1 MRVAP
6 YNREK
11 AVAYAHKWAFGRNP
25 AYYNF
30 DKLGGDCTNFVSQ
43 CIFNGDAVMNYT
55 PVLGWYYVSVS
66 NRSPSWTGVEFLYKF
81 ITNNKGLGPF
91 AEEVS
96 IRDIEPGDFIQL
108 KFGGDTFRHTLF
120 VVKTGAT
127 PDVSNILVSTHT
139 IDSDSRPLSSYS
151 WSDIRFVHILGVR
164 R

>member
-11 AVAYAHKWAFGRNP
+11 AVAYAHKWAYGRNP

-43 CIFNGDAVMNYT
+43 CIFSGDAVMNYT

-66 NRSPSWTGVEFLYKF
+66 NRSPSWTGVEFLYSF
-81 ITNNKGLGPF
+81 ITKNKGPGPF

-108 KFGGDTFRHTLF
+108 KFDGESFRHTLF
-120 VVKTGAT
+120 VVKTGVT
-127 PDVSNILVSTHT
+127 PDVGNILVSTHT
-139 IDSDSRPLSSYS
+139 IDSDSRPLSRYS

>member
-11 AVAYAHKWAFGRNP
+11 AVSYARKWAYGRNP

-30 DKLGGDCTNFVSQ
+30 DKIGGDCTNFVSQ
-43 CIFNGDAVMNYT
+43 CIFSGDAVMNYT

-66 NRSPSWTGVEFLYKF
+66 NRSPSWTGVEFLYSF
-81 ITNNKGLGPF
+81 ITKNKGPGPF

-96 IRDIEPGDFIQL
+96 VRDIKPGYFFQL
-108 KFGGDTFRHTLF
+108 NFGGESFRHKLF
-120 VVKTGAT
+120 VVKTGPV
-127 PDVSNILVSTHT
+127 PDLSNILVSTHT
-139 IDSDSRPLSSYS
+139 IDSDSRPLNSYD
-151 WSDIRFVHILGVR
+151 WSDIRYVHILGVR